1 MNFPNLEEVYD
12 IIAAAN
18 YLDVPNLVELGCAK
32 VGSLMKN
39 KTIPELRQ
47 MFKITNDFTPEEEK
61 TILEGRADIWGDED
75 DEGDE
80 NE

>member
-1 MNFPNLEEVYD
+1 MD
-12 IIAAAN
+12 IK
-18 YLDVPNLVELGCAK
+18 NLVELGCAK

-39 KTIPELRQ
+39 KKIEEMRE
-47 MFKITNDFTPEEEK
+47 MFNLVNDLTPEEEK
-61 TILEGRADIWGDED
+61 AIQEGNADIWGDED